1 MFLSF
6 TSGINEPIVEDI
18 SRKNNEPEWMLKK
31 RLDALSYYKMLEE
44 PKFKYGIGITAK
56 QNPMVVNSISK
67 SKKNVHSK
75 NKNVIIEDFSTALKN
90 NEALLK
96 ENFMSKCLNPSEDK
110 YVALHNALLSNGTL
124 IVIPKGVNEN
134 ETITINLYNSQE
146 SEFNSIL
153 IIAEKDSK
161 ATIVLQK
168 LSNEN
173 NLFTS
178 DTLEI
183 IANESSTLN
192 IIQIQDLNI
201 KTSNLSNIKAVLDN
215 NAILNFIDAGL
226 GSKFLKS
233 KNTTI
238 LRGTGSEYNNYSLNF
253 SSLNQ
258 CYDLNSSAIHKSPST
273 KSKIISTN
281 IVDDNSKLIF
291 NGLIKIEK
299 DAANSQAYQKE
310 ENLLLNP
317 NAEVCPIPNLEIDNY
332 DVKCSHAATTTNIDE
347 EKIFYLMSR
356 GLSEE
361 QAIKS
366 VTKGFFNKF
375 LDIIKE
381 RPILE
386 IINNAIY
393 KKSKYEYLS

>member
-1 MFLSF
+1 
-6 TSGINEPIVEDI
+6 
-18 SRKNNEPEWMLKK
+18 MLKK
-31 RLDALSYYKMLEE
+31 RLDSLSYYKMLEE
-44 PKFKYGIGITAK
+44 PKFKYSIGITSK
-56 QNPMVVNSISK
+56 QNTMLVSSISK
-67 SKKNVHSK
+67 SKKNMHSK
-75 NKNVIIEDFSTALKN
+75 NKNIIIEDFSTALKN
-90 NEALLK
+90 HEVLLK
-96 ENFMSKCLNPSEDK
+96 DNFMSKCLNPSEDK
-110 YVALHNALLSNGTL
+110 YIALHNALLSNGTL
-124 IVIPKGVNEN
+124 IIIPKNVNEN
-134 ETITINLYNSQE
+134 ETITINIYNSQE
-146 SEFNSIL
+146 SEFNSVL
-153 IIAEKDSK
+153 IIAEEYSK

-168 LSNEN
+168 TSNDN

-183 IANESSTLN
+183 IAKEGSTLN
-192 IIQIQDLNI
+192 IIQVQDLNI
-201 KTSNLSNIKAVLDN
+201 KTSNLSNIKAILDN
-215 NAILNFIDAGL
+215 NATINFIDAGL
-226 GSKFLKS
+226 GSKFFKS

-238 LRGTGSEYNNYSLNF
+238 LQGTGSECNNYSLNF

-258 CYDLNSSAIHKSPST
+258 CFDINSSAIHKSPST

-310 ENLLLNP
+310 ENLLLNS

-332 DVKCSHAATTTNIDE
+332 DVTCSHAATTTNIDE

-356 GLSEE
+356 GLTEE
-361 QAIKS
+361 QSIKS

-381 RPILE
+381 PLVLE
-386 IINNAIY
+386 TVNNSIY